1 MEAIILQIIIVIH
14 LYDELTGQRSVV
26 NMESI
31 YKMYYF
37 ACVENKNAI
46 RCLPPVLSLYY
57 CVVFNVAIRR
67 NIARC
72 IKLSVYNGPTN
83 RAY

>member
-31 YKMYYF
+31 YKMYYL
-37 ACVENKNAI
+37 AWVAKENKNTI
-46 RCLPPVLSLYY
+46 RCLPPVL
-57 CVVFNVAIRR
+57 CHCIIVVL
-67 NIARC
+67 C
-72 IKLSVYNGPTN
+72 LM
-83 RAY
+83 